1 VPMGDGESASPVTQ
15 PETPMGDAEMERV
28 GGTARRHG
36 HPRWE
41 HQVKRGHDL
50 ILRGEPCVCVS
61 MRPQRGTS
69 RPHRSQQVSWAWV

>member
-28 GGTARRHG
+28 GGAARRHG

-41 HQVKRGHDL
+41 HQGKERAGSNPE
-50 ILRGEPCVCVS
+50 R
-61 MRPQRGTS
+61 
-69 RPHRSQQVSWAWV
+69 